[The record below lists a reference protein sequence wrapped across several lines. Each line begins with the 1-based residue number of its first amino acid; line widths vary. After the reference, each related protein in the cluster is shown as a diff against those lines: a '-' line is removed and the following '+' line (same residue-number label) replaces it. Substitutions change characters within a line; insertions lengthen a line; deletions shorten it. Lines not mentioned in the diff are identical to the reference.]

1 MSYINDKK
9 KSPTSSLG
17 SMALLSV
24 ILVFPAFL
32 IWSDSQSVVFL
43 TRAYCFVLMTTSIFL
58 SLYGIWINSG
68 RGLGIVAL
76 IVTLGLVAL
85 LVSSNR

>member
-1 MSYINDKK
+1 
-9 KSPTSSLG
+9 
-17 SMALLSV
+17 
-24 ILVFPAFL
+24 
-32 IWSDSQSVVFL
+32 
-43 TRAYCFVLMTTSIFL
+43 MTTSIIL